1 MISEQ
6 FWRELEAQTP
16 PGPGIVRRR
25 VREDSTRNLFIGV
38 AHPRRER
45 VLILVVSNDAAG
57 NINLPATRA
66 LKTVQADGELGEIEF
81 RITLIAPEMKD
92 VFTPFCDDV
101 IDAIAPADNDRGAVS
116 ILLERF
122 ANWQRLFATAGGGL
136 SSLEAQALFG
146 ELWVLEHAFLP
157 LSGVQSMEAWRGPDR
172 EDRDFLIKGL
182 AIEVKTTSGDEPVT
196 VIIANEGQL
205 NVVGLDVLY
214 LVALK
219 LEVLKG
225 GRGTTLNDAVA
236 SVRNALTPKA
246 ALLFRDKLLRY
257 GYLDQR
263 SDRYSD
269 VAYVIRDV
277 MTFRVEEGFPRIIE
291 NDLVPGVGS
300 VRYRLALSAC
310 EPWRR
315 TWQELH
321 KAVADT
327 ASGTRGR

>member
-6 FWRELEAQTP
+6 FWRELESQTP
-16 PGPGIVRRR
+16 PGSGIVRRR

-45 VLILVVSNDAAG
+45 VLILVVSANAAD
-57 NINLPATRA
+57 NINLPATRG
-66 LKTVQADGELGEIEF
+66 LKTIQTDSGAGETEL
-81 RITLIAPEMKD
+81 RITLITPEMKD
-92 VFTPFCDDV
+92 VFTPFCSDV
-101 IDAIAPADNDRGAVS
+101 IDAVAPADNDRVAVS

-136 SSLEAQALFG
+136 SSLEAQSLFG
-146 ELWVLEHAFLP
+146 ELWVLEHLFLP
-157 LSGVQSMEAWRGPDR
+157 LSGVQSVEAWRGPDR
-172 EDRDFLIKGL
+172 EDRDFLISGL

-205 NVVGLDVLY
+205 NIGGLDVLY
-214 LVALK
+214 LVTFK

-236 SVRNALTPKA
+236 SIRNALAPEV

-257 GYLDQR
+257 GYLDQH

-269 VAYVIRDV
+269 VAYVIREV

-315 TWQELH
+315 PLQELH
-321 KAVADT
+321 KAVTDT
-327 ASGTRGR
+327 ASEARGR